1 MEEVSLETVSV
12 SLNIIKNT
20 CSLRDK
26 IIVYIYIYIW
36 IYIGQNLLKL
46 NHKVEWMVELVKT

>member
-26 IIVYIYIYIW
+26 IIVYIYIYI
-36 IYIGQNLLKL
+36 YTLLKIK
-46 NHKVEWMVELVKT
+46 HKVKLMVKFVKT